1 MINVIMEDQL
11 DNDMD
16 EFQWFGGTLVSIR
29 RPIFSLDEQ
38 QRQFRETLFFLII
51 FGSAFRLA
59 ICWAGDICLS
69 NIAFEV

>member
-38 QRQFRETLFFLII
+38 QRQFRETLFF
-51 FGSAFRLA
+51 
-59 ICWAGDICLS
+59 
-69 NIAFEV
+69 